1 MKAVILHLT
10 LWKKMSF
17 SVHDR
22 NVEQLTLEMEGLAPT
37 IVSILFL
44 QCSNNRHTISQS
56 VFSVP

>member
-1 MKAVILHLT
+1 
-10 LWKKMSF
+10 MSF

-56 VFSVP
+56 VFSAP